1 VSVKTVAIVM
11 DGNRRWA
18 RQNNLPFSLGHRK
31 GVETLVEITKEAKK
45 KKVKKLIVYAFSSE
59 NWSREKLEVNSLM
72 NLISFGTEV
81 KLDEIIKNEIRME
94 FIGDLKSIP
103 KKAREEVDRCIKSTK
118 NFSDFTLVI
127 ALNYGG
133 VWDIVNALKKI
144 SEKGETINAKNFLKF
159 TELKGEEVEIFIRTG
174 GEKRVSNFLLPNIGY
189 SELFFSDKLWPDFNI
204 KDFNTVLDDFKTRQ
218 RRFGK

>member
-1 VSVKTVAIVM
+1 MSVKTVAIVM

-59 NWSREKLEVNSLM
+59 NWSREKFEVNSLM

-81 KLDEIIKNEIRME
+81 KLDEIIKNEVRME
-94 FIGDLKSIP
+94 FIGDLDSIP
-103 KKAREEVDRCIKSTK
+103 KKAKEEVDRCVRSTK

-133 VWDIVNALKKI
+133 VWDIVNLSLI
-144 SEKGETINAKNFLKF
+144 HI
-159 TELKGEEVEIFIRTG
+159 
-174 GEKRVSNFLLPNIGY
+174 
-189 SELFFSDKLWPDFNI
+189 
-204 KDFNTVLDDFKTRQ
+204 
-218 RRFGK
+218 

>member
-1 VSVKTVAIVM
+1 MSVKTVAIVM

-59 NWSREKLEVNSLM
+59 NWSREKFEVNSLM

-81 KLDEIIKNEIRME
+81 KLDEIIKNEVRME
-94 FIGDLKSIP
+94 FIGDLDSIP
-103 KKAREEVDRCIKSTK
+103 KKAKEEVDRCVSSTK

-174 GEKRVSNFLLPNIGY
+174 GEKRVSSFLLPNIGY
-189 SELFFSDKLWPDFNI
+189 SELFFSDKLWPDFNAE
-204 KDFNTVLDDFKTRQ
+204 DFNAVLDDFKTRQ